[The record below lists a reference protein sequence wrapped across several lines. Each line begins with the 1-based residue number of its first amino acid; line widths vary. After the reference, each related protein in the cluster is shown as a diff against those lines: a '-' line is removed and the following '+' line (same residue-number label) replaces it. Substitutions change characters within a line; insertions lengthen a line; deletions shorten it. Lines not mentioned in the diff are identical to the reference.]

1 MIHESNILT
10 RLGLAKF
17 DPWLSYGLLVL
28 AAVLA
33 MKWIERPAQ
42 RWIKTW
48 LLPQPA
54 KLT

>member
-1 MIHESNILT
+1 
-10 RLGLAKF
+10 
-17 DPWLSYGLLVL
+17 
-28 AAVLA
+28 